1 MLGMGLAAKFG
12 SRSFLQLLAVVLA
25 ACGGRY
31 AGVGESGG
39 EAGTA
44 GNGMPGAAGG
54 KSTNTPGTS
63 GSSSVPPG
71 QGGSTT
77 GSGGAPTTGGVGI
90 SGGFGV
96 AGTSSVGGTST
107 GVGGAYPG
115 SSLSNTQLCDT
126 YCSRLATPCP
136 DRDAG
141 TCAKLCYSKLG
152 TAGNRC
158 LGILRD
164 NVACLA
170 EGLLRGSS
178 CSGAVGIASKLCG
191 TSDAEPIECGLAPAC
206 DVGIHGDAT
215 GCHATTTCSGVTADL
230 HCHDSNGPVLCDC
243 YVSGKIVLSL
253 MTGAD
258 SSKAACTDEMLRLVC
273 MQQLP

>member
-1 MLGMGLAAKFG
+1 MLDMGSAAFG
-12 SRSFLQLLAVVLA
+12 SRSFSQLLVVMLA

-31 AGVGESGG
+31 AGVSESGG
-39 EAGTA
+39 EAGTS
-44 GNGMPGAAGG
+44 GNGMPGAAGS
-54 KSTNTPGTS
+54 KSTQPPGTS
-63 GSSSVPPG
+63 GSGSVPSG

-107 GVGGAYPG
+107 GVGGGYPG
-115 SSLSNTQLCDT
+115 SSLSNKQLCDT
-126 YCSRLATPCP
+126 YCNRLATPCP

-141 TCAKLCYSKLG
+141 TCAKLCYSNLG
-152 TAGNRC
+152 TADNAC
-158 LGILRD
+158 LGILRN

-170 EGLLRGSS
+170 EGLLQGSS
-178 CSGAVGIASKLCG
+178 CSGAVAIASKLCG
-191 TSDAEPIECGLAPAC
+191 TSDAQPVECGRAPAC
-206 DVGIHGDAT
+206 DVGIHGDDT

-230 HCHDSNGPVLCDC
+230 HCHDSTGAVLCDC
-243 YVSGKIVLSL
+243 YVSGKIMLSL

-258 SSKAACTDEMLRLVC
+258 SSKAACTDEMLRRVC